1 MTGPDYDIRLMRA
14 IRRVIRAVDLH
25 SKSLKQRAD
34 FTTPQLVCL
43 TALAQKGPLTLKA
56 LSESIDLSPSTV
68 LGIVDRLHAK
78 GLVERR
84 RGDRDRRQVMLSITD
99 AGQGALLS
107 APYPLQHTLLEG
119 FHGLSEL
126 EQSTLTLAM
135 ERVVELLGAR
145 NLDAAAILDV
155 APLPETR
162 QPASEEPL
170 AGTDTP
176 DDLRVVQLHAAGFDQ
191 PGGETA

>member
-1 MTGPDYDIRLMRA
+1 MTGPEYDIRLMRA
-14 IRRVIRAVDLH
+14 IRRIIRAVDLH

-43 TALAQKGPLTLKA
+43 TALAQKGPLTLKG

-84 RGDRDRRQVMLSITD
+84 RGDRDRRQVMLSIND

-145 NLDAAAILDV
+145 NLDTAAILDV
-155 APLPETR
+155 APLPENRPT
-162 QPASEEPL
+162 AAEEPL
-170 AGTDTP
+170 PVTDGMSDSRVVPLHGTD
-176 DDLRVVQLHAAGFDQ
+176 FDQ
-191 PGGETA
+191 LSGETA

>member
-1 MTGPDYDIRLMRA
+1 MRA

-43 TALAQKGPLTLKA
+43 TALAQKGPLTLKG

-68 LGIVDRLHAK
+68 LGIIDRLHAK

-126 EQSTLTLAM
+126 EQTTLTLAM

-145 NLDAAAILDV
+145 NLDTAAILDV
-155 APLPETR
+155 APLPENR
-162 QPASEEPL
+162 PPATEDPL
-170 AGTDTP
+170 SVAEGLGDPRVIPLYGP
-176 DDLRVVQLHAAGFDQ
+176 DDDQ
-191 PGGETA
+191 QGGELA